1 MFLANIELPNPVMV
15 VVSRAYVGYQ
25 NTVPDGVTFTK
36 VKRYP
41 PGEVNGYAQ
50 ERAIIRL
57 NFADIPPVDMAN
69 FEAAFAAAEQAYVT
83 LTLAGLGL
91 WLQLDINQYVT
102 DSAWVTVAPGTGF
115 APEIEQGFT
124 NAVAT
129 GAMDGPYLHS
139 FTISL
144 LTGDYLY
151 SNGN

>member
-15 VVSRAYVGYQ
+15 ILSRTYVGYQ

-36 VKRYP
+36 VLRYP
-41 PGEVNGYAQ
+41 TSGSPYAQ
-50 ERAIIRL
+50 PRAIIRL
-57 NFADIPPVDMAN
+57 NFADIPPVDMAA
-69 FEAAFAAAEQAYVT
+69 FEEAFAAAEQAYVT
-83 LTLAGLGL
+83 LSLSGLGL
-91 WLQLDINQYVT
+91 MLQLDNNQFVT

>member
-15 VVSRAYVGYQ
+15 VLSRTFVGYQ

-36 VKRYP
+36 INRYP
-41 PGEVNGYAQ
+41 PSGGTPYAQ

-57 NFADIPPVDMAN
+57 NFADIPPTDLAA
-69 FEAAFAAAEQAYVT
+69 FEAAFAAAEVAYVY
-83 LTLAGLGL
+83 LSLPNLGL
-91 WLQLDINQYVT
+91 MLLMDNNLLVT
-102 DSAWVTVAPGTGF
+102 DSAWVTVAPGTAF
-115 APEIEQGFT
+115 APELEQGFT
-124 NAVAT
+124 QSVAT
-129 GAMDGPYLHS
+129 GQMDGPYLHS